1 RYLLANRSKVLSTL
15 LTEMVVKWAVK
26 KPPYRDVRDRFYE
39 LLGYQAMSH
48 EKIRQEVLKI
58 EPTSVEDKTKHPKDV
73 DALFLEVDGLHVHQ
87 QNSTRSTREVKLGV
101 VHEGWKRKH
110 PSSEEYE
117 LRNKSYWYSLE
128 DGENFWEL
136 FSRYVYSEYSITE
149 D

>member
-1 RYLLANRSKVLSTL
+1 VRN
-15 LTEMVVKWAVK
+15 K
-26 KPPYRDVRDRFYE
+26 KRNCGNNISMLIPQFF
-39 LLGYQAMSH
+39 SF
-48 EKIRQEVLKI
+48 K
-58 EPTSVEDKTKHPKDV
+58 TSFVPAS

-136 FSRYVYSEYSITE
+136 FSRYVYSEYSI
-149 D
+149 

>member
-1 RYLLANRSKVLSTL
+1 MGYMSINKTQLDRRVKLNLELYMKVGKESIRVYDLFSSS
-15 LTEMVVKWAVK
+15 
-26 KPPYRDVRDRFYE
+26 YSS
-39 LLGYQAMSH
+39 LLGCF
-48 EKIRQEVLKI
+48 
-58 EPTSVEDKTKHPKDV
+58 
-73 DALFLEVDGLHVHQ
+73 LFQ
-87 QNSTRSTREVKLGV
+87 PSCSTRSTREVKLGV

-149 D
+149 DTP

>member
-1 RYLLANRSKVLSTL
+1 DICFFFQAEDGIRYRNVTGVQ
-15 LTEMVVKWAVK
+15 TC
-26 KPPYRDVRDRFYE
+26 
-39 LLGYQAMSH
+39 
-48 EKIRQEVLKI
+48 
-58 EPTSVEDKTKHPKDV
+58 
-73 DALFLEVDGLHVHQ
+73 ALPI
-87 QNSTRSTREVKLGV
+87 SRSTREVKLGV

-149 D
+149 DTPVIINGDAAPWIRAGVDYF

>member
-1 RYLLANRSKVLSTL
+1 
-15 LTEMVVKWAVK
+15 
-26 KPPYRDVRDRFYE
+26 
-39 LLGYQAMSH
+39 
-48 EKIRQEVLKI
+48 
-58 EPTSVEDKTKHPKDV
+58 
-73 DALFLEVDGLHVHQ
+73 

-117 LRNKSYWYSLE
+117 LRNKSYWYSLG

-149 D
+149 ESPVIINGDVAAWISSGVDYYENGVYTKDRDHIKNWINETRRKRSKQEQRKAYLEVDANDQTA

>member
-1 RYLLANRSKVLSTL
+1 RVALVEEYLQFNGSDTSSPF
-15 LTEMVVKWAVK
+15 LTEMVAKSAVK
-26 KPPYRDVRDRFYE
+26 GPSYRDARDRLYS
-39 LLGYQAMSH
+39 LLVYQAMRQGR
-48 EKIRQEVLKI
+48 IRREVLKI
-58 EPTSVEDKTKHPKDV
+58 EPRRLENKTKHTKDV

-87 QNSTRSTREVKLGV
+87 QNSTRSTPEVKLGV

-136 FSRYVYSEYSITE
+136 
-149 D
+149 